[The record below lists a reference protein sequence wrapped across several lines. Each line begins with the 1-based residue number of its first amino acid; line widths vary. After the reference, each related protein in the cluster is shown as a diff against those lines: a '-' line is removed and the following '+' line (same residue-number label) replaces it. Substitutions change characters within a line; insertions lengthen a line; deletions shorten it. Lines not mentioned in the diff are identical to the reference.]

1 MLEPREPRR
10 TDARD
15 EYRDDGPARPG
26 EGYERERSDS
36 PGYRPRPPGYSYRA
50 VQITWFLAGLIG
62 VLLAFRFFLKLTGAS
77 PQAEFVGFIY
87 GVTGPLVAPFR
98 GIFADSGQGF
108 FIFEPS
114 TLVALAVYLLLGWGI
129 VTLIK
134 IMTTPRGTRA
144 VD

>member
-1 MLEPREPRR
+1 VYEPRR
-10 TDARD
+10 PDVRRE
-15 EYRDDGPARPG
+15 EYRSVERPADPVDRYDRVGYGPP
-26 EGYERERSDS
+26 
-36 PGYRPRPPGYSYRA
+36 PPGYNYRA
-50 VQITWFLAGLIG
+50 VQITWFVIGLID

-87 GVTGPLVAPFR
+87 GITGPLVAPFR

-108 FIFEPS
+108 YIFEPS
-114 TLVALAVYLLLGWGI
+114 TLVAIAVYLLLGWGI

>member
-1 MLEPREPRR
+1 MLEPRR
-10 TDARD
+10 TDVRRE
-15 EYRDDGPARPG
+15 EYRSVDRPESPG
-26 EGYERERSDS
+26 ERYD
-36 PGYRPRPPGYSYRA
+36 RPAYGPPPPGYNYRA
-50 VQITWFLAGLIG
+50 VQIAWFVIGLID

-77 PQAEFVGFIY
+77 PQAEFVAFIY

-134 IMTTPRGTRA
+134 IMTTHRGTRA